1 MKDPHQMQVKIVKG
15 PPEAGPFR
23 EAWATM
29 RLPFIRFFWRARAW
43 WLLHRG
49 IIHARRWRNPSV
61 IRLLVFVLWF
71 LAIVLAVWLIRSI
84 VTVVLFHNQPATASN
99 AQAGWHWG
107 PFNPDGACSQV
118 NTSCDA
124 INSVLMPA
132 LLVATSTVIFLS
144 WRLFRVRRFY
154 KHKATAEANRLVQ
167 TAGSLLDE
175 VIGRDYLC
183 DALMNN
189 LRDRKTRRPHVIV
202 GGVGVGKTALMV
214 HLTQRLAAI
223 GAVPVPVRLRDVQQE
238 KDLDFCSLARKR
250 FSEIVEPIVRSNG
263 EQDRTWRWLREQ
275 TGRVVVLAD
284 GLEEALSDKSMAG
297 QRDNLIR
304 TAIRKA
310 NDQELPLVIA
320 SRPHDP
326 LRAMQAAITWL
337 EPLSDEAA
345 LRYVSRS
352 GSWRADPTLLDRV
365 VEAAKMVESPLYLQ
379 IAKDLHSK
387 DLLEPLWAEVNA
399 GDLAVQDRWAFRHDL
414 LCAWLNALVDG
425 TIHPELPIDPDTR
438 QAVVEYVSALACI
451 GLASDSV
458 TVALRDLD
466 RFLGAEQNGK
476 GGEADQ
482 KLPDNPEWRNCVAG
496 YLGKQMRK
504 LQESPDGR
512 NRRASGCAVSENG
525 RASLPLSTE
534 PDKEAPPGPYMDV
547 RLAATWGTRMGLV
560 QESGATDP
568 EVGSTVHFQHSIIQ
582 AYLGS
587 RFLPAILSH
596 KYPPE
601 AAQTAHPSQS
611 LPVETRQ
618 SSTQTMPLNR
628 QYESFAEGV
637 LARAIPNSGRE
648 LLIAF
653 MLYSRSLDGRCT
665 CAEPGQTDGQP
676 CPTDTMRTVL
686 TGAASRF
693 LSAANKALCRVY
705 APVPEPRADSRDI
718 DKHSSFSLRALECFG
733 AAAEIA
739 SEDHEP
745 GLGEIAQ
752 AVEDVWQ
759 CIGAGEDPVRLREA
773 KITTIQQYG
782 AAARRVARKHRDV
795 STYLAMFRIGCI
807 EPDYHVRSEIAEQV
821 GTSGVDAF
829 RALGD
834 VVSDCVIIVGND
846 RPLGRSKGRLISQTA
861 DDERP
866 PRFEDDRYLSAWLQR
881 RQRQHRRDERKR
893 VDVEARG
900 ERGRWYQDSM
910 RAWLLPL
917 LVDSAAMTG
926 HSDSPWSDLED
937 WVSYAT
943 KVTEL
948 PRAAEQ
954 PCEAPLA
961 DGERYGLGLALAQG
975 FKYAANRRLTPQS
988 NQEGREFLIKQAEE
1002 LLRQST
1008 FWYTRLTLLQALTL
1022 WALPDD
1028 VTGPHQI
1035 RGSGADPKGQV
1046 KEWLA
1051 LPKGQKEHPLVKAAG
1066 KLAVRALQTRRPER
1080 FLWIDDADVASRIGT
1095 EVGAPGVPR
1104 FHNLWIPPSTGWSSL
1119 DPAAQQLLG
1128 DVLLLA
1134 LLGERGYRPKDFFR
1148 VLERTSPKSPKLP
1161 SCLSSDRSRLDPV
1174 RAVDA
1179 AAQPGENCAD
1189 DCGMK
1194 MCPYPGK
1201 AEKGLRLEF
1210 NEIFCLHERGIL
1222 RAWQPRSWLYL
1233 RFRRESPWQ
1242 RKVPVAGL
1250 RRFWDEMGERARDVS
1265 REGPRTARTRVRA

>member
-1 MKDPHQMQVKIVKG
+1 MKNPHHITVKIEKG
-15 PPEAGPFR
+15 PPEAGLFR

-29 RLPFIRFFWRARAW
+29 RLPFIRAFWHARTW

-49 IIHARRWRNPSV
+49 VIHARRWRNPPV
-61 IRLLVFVLWF
+61 IKLLVFALWF

-84 VTVVLFHNQPATASN
+84 VTVVLFHNQPASASGG
-99 AQAGWHWG
+99 QAGWHWG

-118 NTSCDA
+118 NTSCDV
-124 INSVLMPA
+124 INSVLMPV

-154 KHKATAEANRLVQ
+154 KHKATIEANHLVQ

-175 VIGRDYLC
+175 VVGRDHLC

-189 LRDRKTRRPHVIV
+189 LRDRKTQRPHVIV

-214 HLTQRLAAI
+214 HLTKRLAAM

-238 KDLDFCSLARKR
+238 KDLDFCNLARKR
-250 FSEIVEPIVRSNG
+250 FSEIVEPIVRSNA

-310 NDQELPLVIA
+310 NDQGLPLVIA

-345 LRYVSRS
+345 LRYISRS
-352 GSWRADPTLLDRV
+352 GSWRSDPTLLDRV

-414 LCAWLNALVDG
+414 LSAWLNALVEG

-438 QAVVEYVSALACI
+438 QAVVEYLSALSCI
-451 GLASDSV
+451 GLASDSS

-466 RFLGAEQNGK
+466 PFIGLEQSGT
-476 GGEADQ
+476 GGDAHRN
-482 KLPDNPEWRNCVAG
+482 LLAHPAWRNCVAG
-496 YLGKQMRK
+496 YLGKQMRE
-504 LQESPDGR
+504 LQESVDGR
-512 NRRASGCAVSENG
+512 NKPASGSIVTKNGRTNPPSPPKTSKRASG
-525 RASLPLSTE
+525 
-534 PDKEAPPGPYMDV
+534 PYVDV

-560 QESGATDP
+560 QESGTTDP
-568 EVGSTVHFQHSIIQ
+568 EMGSTVHFQHSIIQ

-587 RFLPAILSH
+587 RFLPAIVTDPCPAGESPATGDSPSFSSGTSGSSSQAVPLGRPRNPPAETLS
-596 KYPPE
+596 E
-601 AAQTAHPSQS
+601 A
-611 LPVETRQ
+611 LPD
-618 SSTQTMPLNR
+618 
-628 QYESFAEGV
+628 
-637 LARAIPNSGRE
+637 SGRE
-648 LLIAF
+648 LLIAL

-665 CAEPGQTDGQP
+665 CAEPGPTVSQP
-676 CPTDTMRTVL
+676 CPIDIMCTVL
-686 TGAASRF
+686 TDAASRF
-693 LSAANKALCRVY
+693 LNAANKALCRVY
-705 APVPEPRADSRDI
+705 APVPEALADSQSI
-718 DKHSSFSLRALECFG
+718 DRHNSFSLRALECFA

-739 SEDHEP
+739 SEDEDKP
-745 GLGEIAQ
+745 SLAGIARK
-752 AVEDVWQ
+752 VSDTWRD
-759 CIGAGEDPVRLREA
+759 IGVGEDPIRLREA
-773 KITTIQQYG
+773 KITMIQQYG
-782 AAARRVARKHRDV
+782 AAVRRVARKHRDV
-795 STYLAMFRIGCI
+795 STYRAIFRIGCL
-807 EPDYHVRSEIAEQV
+807 EPDDHVRSEIAEQV
-821 GTSGVDAF
+821 GTGGVDAF
-829 RALGD
+829 EELRD
-834 VVSDCVIIVGND
+834 IISDRVKIVEGN
-846 RPLGRSKGRLISQTA
+846 RPVERSKSRSTSETEGGKK
-861 DDERP
+861 P
-866 PRFEDDRYLSAWLQR
+866 PRFKDDRYLNAWLQR
-881 RQRQHRRDERKR
+881 QQRQHKRDERKR
-893 VDVEARG
+893 ADVEAQR
-900 ERGRWYQDSM
+900 ERRRWYQNSI
-910 RAWLLPL
+910 RAWLLPM

-926 HSDSPWSDLED
+926 HRGSPWNDLED
-937 WVSYAT
+937 WISYAT

-948 PRAAEQ
+948 RRALER
-954 PCEAPLA
+954 PGGPLTN
-961 DGERYGLGLALAQG
+961 GERYGVGLALAQG

-1002 LLRQST
+1002 LLKQST

-1028 VTGPHQI
+1028 VTGPHEI
-1035 RGSGADPKGQV
+1035 RGTGADPKGQV
-1046 KEWLA
+1046 KEWLEI
-1051 LPKGQKEHPLVKAAG
+1051 PKGQKEHPLVKAGG

-1080 FLWIDDADVASRIGT
+1080 FLWIDDADMASRIGT
-1095 EVGAPGVPR
+1095 EVSAPGVPR

-1119 DPAAQQLLG
+1119 DPAAQQLLA

-1134 LLGERGYRPKDFFR
+1134 LLGERGYRPKTLFR
-1148 VLERTSPKSPKLP
+1148 VLERTSLKSPKLP
-1161 SCLSSDRSRLDPV
+1161 SCLSRDRSRLDPV

-1210 NEIFCLHERGIL
+1210 NEIFCLHQRDML

-1233 RFRRESPWQ
+1233 RFRRKSPWQ

-1250 RRFWDEMGERARDVS
+1250 RRFWDEMGERARDVN
-1265 REGPRTARTRVRA
+1265 REGSGTARTRVRA

>member
-1 MKDPHQMQVKIVKG
+1 MMKDPHHVTVKIEKG

-29 RLPFIRFFWRARAW
+29 RLPFIRAFWHARTW

-49 IIHARRWRNPSV
+49 VIHARRWRNPSV

-84 VTVVLFHNQPATASN
+84 VTVVLFHNQPATASR

-124 INSVLMPA
+124 INSVLMPV

-154 KHKATAEANRLVQ
+154 KHKATTEANRLVQ

-175 VIGRDYLC
+175 VVGRDHLC

-214 HLTQRLAAI
+214 HLTKRLAAL

-238 KDLDFCSLARKR
+238 KDLDFYNLARKR
-250 FSEIVEPIVRSNG
+250 FSEIVEPIVRSNA

-275 TGRVVVLAD
+275 AGRVVVLAD

-310 NDQELPLVIA
+310 NDQGLPLVIA
-320 SRPHDP
+320 ARPHDP

-352 GSWRADPTLLDRV
+352 GSWRSDPTLLDRV

-387 DLLEPLWAEVNA
+387 DLLEPLWTEVNA

-451 GLASDSV
+451 GLASDSA
-458 TVALRDLD
+458 TVALHDLD
-466 RFLGAEQNGK
+466 PSIGAEQSGM
-476 GGEADQ
+476 GGGADRN
-482 KLPDNPEWRNCVAG
+482 LLANPEWRNCVAW
-496 YLGKQMRK
+496 YLGKQMRE

-512 NRRASGCAVSENG
+512 NKPASECIVTKNG
-525 RASLPLSTE
+525 RASSPSALKTG
-534 PDKEAPPGPYMDV
+534 KRAPGPYMDV

-560 QESGATDP
+560 QESGTTDP
-568 EVGSTVHFQHSIIQ
+568 EMGGTVHFQHSIIQ

-587 RFLPAILSH
+587 RFLPAILTAPCPAGESPATRH
-596 KYPPE
+596 SPSLASGTSRASSQATPLGRPRKTPAGILSE
-601 AAQTAHPSQS
+601 A
-611 LPVETRQ
+611 LPD
-618 SSTQTMPLNR
+618 
-628 QYESFAEGV
+628 
-637 LARAIPNSGRE
+637 SGRE

-665 CAEPGQTDGQP
+665 CAEPGRTAGQP
-676 CPTDTMRTVL
+676 CPTDIMRMVL
-686 TGAASRF
+686 TDAASRF
-693 LSAANKALCRVY
+693 LNAANKALCRVY
-705 APVPEPRADSRDI
+705 APMPEALADCQSI
-718 DKHSSFSLRALECFG
+718 DKQNSFSLRALECFG
-733 AAAEIA
+733 AAAGIA
-739 SEDHEP
+739 SEDDKP
-745 GLGEIAQ
+745 SLGEIAKK
-752 AVEDVWQ
+752 VRETWRY
-759 CIGAGEDPVRLREA
+759 IGVGEDPIRLREA
-773 KITTIQQYG
+773 KITMIQQYG
-782 AAARRVARKHRDV
+782 AAARRVARKHRDM
-795 STYLAMFRIGCI
+795 STYRAIFKIGGI

-829 RALGD
+829 KVLRD
-834 VVSDCVIIVGND
+834 IISDRVNIVELD
-846 RPLGRSKGRLISQTA
+846 RSLERSKGKPISQTA
-861 DDERP
+861 EGEKP
-866 PRFEDDRYLSAWLQR
+866 PRFQDDRYLNAWLQR
-881 RQRQHRRDERKR
+881 QQRQHKRDERKR
-893 VDVEARG
+893 ADVEAWR
-900 ERGRWYQDSM
+900 ERGSWYRNSM
-910 RAWLLPL
+910 RAWLLPM

-926 HSDSPWSDLED
+926 HRGSPWKDLED
-937 WVSYAT
+937 WISYAT
-943 KVTEL
+943 KATEL
-948 PRAAEQ
+948 RSAVEQ
-954 PCEAPLA
+954 PSGASLTN
-961 DGERYGLGLALAQG
+961 GERYGLGLALAQG

-1002 LLRQST
+1002 LLKQST
-1008 FWYTRLTLLQALTL
+1008 FWYTRLTLLQALVL

-1028 VTGPHQI
+1028 VTGPHEI

-1051 LPKGQKEHPLVKAAG
+1051 LPKGQKEHPLVKAGG

-1080 FLWIDDADVASRIGT
+1080 FLWIDDADMASRIGT
-1095 EVGAPGVPR
+1095 EVSAPGVPR

-1119 DPAAQQLLG
+1119 DPAAQQLLA

-1134 LLGERGYRPKDFFR
+1134 LLGERGYRPKALFR
-1148 VLERTSPKSPKLP
+1148 VLERTSLKSPKLP
-1161 SCLSSDRSRLDPV
+1161 SCLSRDRSRLDPV

-1210 NEIFCLHERGIL
+1210 NEIFCLHQRDML

-1250 RRFWDEMGERARDVS
+1250 RRFWDEMGERARDVN
-1265 REGPRTARTRVRA
+1265 REGAGTARTRVRA